1 MTKTKGETIYYTE
14 STWRDS
20 SGRTGRTYDT
30 YRRIDDVT
38 FKRISERDTT
48 PPFERTRDFGMYRL
62 AIDLKTGDVYSHTG
76 ATDEND
82 WPLRRFGD
90 AVRNGVEYERI
101 DGAIVDEAWLKQNAL
116 DVVRALLRDK
126 AR

>member
-14 STWRDS
+14 SAWRDS

-30 YRRIDDVT
+30 YRHIDDVT
-38 FKRISERDTT
+38 IKRISERDAT

-76 ATDEND
+76 AIDEND

>member
-1 MTKTKGETIYYTE
+1 
-14 STWRDS
+14 
-20 SGRTGRTYDT
+20 
-30 YRRIDDVT
+30 
-38 FKRISERDTT
+38 
-48 PPFERTRDFGMYRL
+48 MYRL

-76 ATDEND
+76 AIDEND